1 VNASENTGGT
11 TPPGTGNEEQAATWV
26 RQMFSTVAPKYD
38 LLNHLLSFNVDR
50 GWRRRLLERVQ
61 PVLARPGAIALD
73 LCCGTGDVLLELQE
87 AAAATAVF
95 GADFCHPM
103 LVEAE
108 RKIAKRGSASR
119 LFESDALNMPL
130 RAGSVDL
137 VTIAFGF
144 RNLANY
150 TAGLR
155 ELLRV
160 LKPRGMVAILEF
172 SHPRGVLLS
181 ASYGF
186 YSNVLLPLV
195 GAAMSGSREAYT
207 YLPDS
212 IRKFPRAEELAGMM
226 RDAGFHDVSYE
237 LLTGGIAALHIGR
250 K

>member
-1 VNASENTGGT
+1 
-11 TPPGTGNEEQAATWV
+11 
-26 RQMFSTVAPKYD
+26 M
-38 LLNHLLSFNVDR
+38 
-50 GWRRRLLERVQ
+50 
-61 PVLARPGAIALD
+61 
-73 LCCGTGDVLLELQE
+73 
-87 AAAATAVF
+87 F

-108 RKIAKRGSASR
+108 RKLQKAVVRRGS
-119 LFESDALNMPL
+119 FESNTLDMPL
-130 RAGSVDL
+130 RAESVDL

-186 YSNVLLPLV
+186 YSKVLLPLV
-195 GAAMSGSREAYT
+195 GAAVSGSREAYT

-237 LLTGGIAALHIGR
+237 LLTGEMRRCISGES